1 MTRGFG
7 SEYKR
12 QGIERM
18 FGADPEILI
27 LEETTTGRDVGTKDA
42 FYQLMHHSAKKHGK
56 SVLMI
61 THDPDE
67 LNKYA
72 DRNIHLVRDQQSP
85 WRCFNVHETD
95 EEVVHV

>member
-1 MTRGFG
+1 
-7 SEYKR
+7 
-12 QGIERM
+12 
-18 FGADPEILI
+18 
-27 LEETTTGRDVGTKDA
+27 GTKDA
-42 FYQLMHHSAKKHGK
+42 FYQLMPHSAQKHGK

-85 WRCFNVHETD
+85 WRGFNVHEAD
-95 EEVVHV
+95 EEDAQV